1 MFAVYMRP
9 NVRQKETVARLLVEY
24 QPRSNVEHWLDS
36 QLYRARK
43 IDQFKGKTDQFK
55 GKIDRFKDKIDRFK
69 GKIDRFKGETD
80 QWKQAERLGDRAK
93 SLSLI
98 HI

>member
-1 MFAVYMRP
+1 M
-9 NVRQKETVARLLVEY
+9 LVGY

-43 IDQFKGKTDQFK
+43 IDPFEVKTDQ
-55 GKIDRFKDKIDRFK
+55 FK

-80 QWKQAERLGDRAK
+80 QWKQAERLGDRAESSEESFGLSRQGEQDVPAK
-93 SLSLI
+93 SDRSGG
-98 HI
+98 

>member
-1 MFAVYMRP
+1 M
-9 NVRQKETVARLLVEY
+9 EY

-36 QLYRARK
+36 QLYGARK

-55 GKIDRFKDKIDRFK
+55 GKIDRFK
-69 GKIDRFKGETD
+69 GETDRFKGETD

-93 SLSLI
+93 SSVESFGLSRQGEQDVPAKSDRSVG
-98 HI
+98 

>member
-1 MFAVYMRP
+1 M
-9 NVRQKETVARLLVEY
+9 LVGY

-55 GKIDRFKDKIDRFK
+55 GKIDRFK
-69 GKIDRFKGETD
+69 GETD

-93 SLSLI
+93 SSVESFGLSRQGEQ
-98 HI
+98 HVPAKSDRSGG

>member
-1 MFAVYMRP
+1 M
-9 NVRQKETVARLLVEY
+9 LVEY

-43 IDQFKGKTDQFK
+43 IDQFKGK
-55 GKIDRFKDKIDRFK
+55 IDRFKD
-69 GKIDRFKGETD
+69 KIDRFKGETD

-93 SLSLI
+93 SSVESFGLSRQGEQDVPAKSDRSGG
-98 HI
+98 

>member
-1 MFAVYMRP
+1 M
-9 NVRQKETVARLLVEY
+9 EY

-43 IDQFKGKTDQFK
+43 IDQFKGK
-55 GKIDRFKDKIDRFK
+55 IDRFK
-69 GKIDRFKGETD
+69 GEIDRFKGETD

-93 SLSLI
+93 SSVESFGLSRQGEQDVPAKSDRSGG
-98 HI
+98 

>member
-1 MFAVYMRP
+1 M
-9 NVRQKETVARLLVEY
+9 
-24 QPRSNVEHWLDS
+24 
-36 QLYRARK
+36 YRARK

-69 GKIDRFKGETD
+69 GETD

-93 SLSLI
+93 SSVESFGLSRQGEQDVPAKSDRSGG
-98 HI
+98 